1 MILNQNMK
9 NLFLRI
15 FILLIVS
22 QDYGNAQTLD
32 LNSLRI
38 AQKQAEK
45 FKNTN
50 REISKSNKNDNP
62 LIIDSPVNGNEY
74 LVGPGDQFHLNII
87 SSNETFDYSLTI
99 SPTGTLLI
107 PSVGIIN
114 CNDLTLNKLIKEIR
128 KTVKNWNKNIQIN
141 IELERIRQF
150 KVLVSGQFENAGFF
164 TVTPMTRV
172 SDLYN
177 LLVSDYNERMK
188 STYKE
193 KVDRTYSES
202 LGMQSILAVDDFYS
216 RKLGTENK
224 FENEIDKLSRRNILI
239 FRNGDTLNVDLEK
252 FKVDGQLELNPYI
265 NQNDIIKVP
274 FKTQYFYVSGG
285 IQKPGKYEYKEGNSV
300 LDAIQI
306 AGNFKSGVDLNKIK
320 ITRTFFNKPSMSFLI
335 DIKNIQ
341 TIPLLVND
349 HIMVPHLV
357 IEEPHEMVSIDGRI
371 KYPGRYP
378 IEPGVTIVS
387 DIVNEAGGFLSDSDS
402 TKFYI
407 NNRKI
412 SSSPDR
418 ELERILLKEEINRSV
433 EEKSYVKARIRT
445 QKGSLEIAINSIS
458 KRAHLL
464 TNNDEIFIPKSFP
477 YIEVIGAISYPGRYA
492 FKDNLTSK
500 DYIKMAGGLS
510 KNSSGKNFLVKAMTG
525 QRLKLNNNYD
535 LESGDIIFIAEKIE
549 YNDEWFVFKEYLTSI
564 SQIAVILYYIQF
576 IYIRF
581 N

>member
-1 MILNQNMK
+1 MK
-9 NLFLRI
+9 NLFQRI
-15 FILLIVS
+15 FILLLWFQSFGV
-22 QDYGNAQTLD
+22 AQTLD

-38 AQKQAEK
+38 AQKQSAK
-45 FKNTN
+45 FKNTS
-50 REISKSNKNDNP
+50 REISKTNKNNDP

-74 LVGPGDQFHLNII
+74 LVGPGDQFLLNII

-114 CNDLTLNKLIKEIR
+114 CNDLTLNQLIKEIR
-128 KTVKNWNKNIQIN
+128 KTVKNWNNNIQIN

-177 LLVSDYNERMK
+177 LVVSDYNERMK

-224 FENEIDKLSRRNILI
+224 FESEIDKLSRRNILI
-239 FRNGDTLNVDLEK
+239 FRDGDTLNVDLEK
-252 FKVDGQLELNPYI
+252 FKVEGSLDLNPYI
-265 NQNDIIKVP
+265 NQKDIIKVP
-274 FKTQYFYVSGG
+274 YETEYFYVSGG
-285 IQKPGKYEYKEGNSV
+285 IQKPGKYEYKRGDSI
-300 LDAIQI
+300 LDGIQI
-306 AGNFKSGVDLNKIK
+306 AGNFQSGVDLNKIK
-320 ITRTFFNKPSMSFLI
+320 ITRTFFNKPSISFFI
-335 DIKNIQ
+335 NIKNIQ
-341 TIPLLVND
+341 KIPLLIND

-357 IEEPHEMVSIDGRI
+357 IKEPHEMVSIDGRI

-378 IEPGVTIVS
+378 IQSGITTVS
-387 DIVNEAGGFLSDSDS
+387 DIIKEAGGFLSDSDS

-407 NNRKI
+407 NNKTI

-418 ELERILLKEEINRSV
+418 ELERILLKEEMNRSV

-445 QKGSLEIAINSIS
+445 QKGSLEIAINTIS
-458 KRAHLL
+458 KRDHLL
-464 TNNDEIFIPKSFP
+464 TNNDEILIPKSFP
-477 YIEVIGAISYPGRYA
+477 YIEVIGAIPYPGRYA
-492 FKDNLTSK
+492 FKDNFTSK
-500 DYIKMAGGLS
+500 EYIKMAGGVS
-510 KNSSGKNFLVKAMTG
+510 KNSSGKKFLVKAMTG
-525 QRLKLNNNYD
+525 QRFTLNNNYD

-549 YNDEWFVFKEYLTSI
+549 YNDEWFLFKEYLTSF
-564 SQIAVILYYIQF
+564 SQIAVLLYYIQF
-576 IYIRF
+576 IYIRL

>member
-1 MILNQNMK
+1 MK
-9 NLFLRI
+9 NLFQRI
-15 FILLIVS
+15 FILLIGFMS
-22 QDYGNAQTLD
+22 FSDSQTLD

-38 AQKQAEK
+38 AQKQAAK
-45 FKNTN
+45 LKNN
-50 REISKSNKNDNP
+50 SKEISKNNKNNDP
-62 LIIDSPVNGNEY
+62 LIIDSPVNSDEY
-74 LVGPGDQFHLNII
+74 IVGPGDQFHLNII

-114 CNDLTLNKLIKEIR
+114 CNNLTLNMLIKEIR
-128 KTVKNWNKNIQIN
+128 KTVKNWNKNIQID

-177 LLVSDYNERMK
+177 NIVSDYNERMK

-216 RKLGTENK
+216 RKLGTEHT
-224 FENEIDKLSRRNILI
+224 FESEVDKLSKRNILI
-239 FRNGDTLNVDLEK
+239 IRNGDTLDVDLER
-252 FKVDGQLELNPYI
+252 FKVNGDLKFNPYI
-265 NQNDIIKVP
+265 NQNDIIKIP
-274 FKTQYFYVSGG
+274 YETQFFYVSGG
-285 IQKPGKYEYKEGNSV
+285 IQKPGKYEYKEGNSI

-306 AGNFKSGVDLNKIK
+306 AGNFQSGVDLNKIK
-320 ITRTFFNKPSMSFLI
+320 ITRSFFNKPSTSFFV

-341 TIPLLVND
+341 KISLMVND
-349 HIMVPHLV
+349 HIMVPHLI
-357 IEEPHEMVSIDGRI
+357 IEEPHEMVSINGRI

-378 IEPGVTIVS
+378 IEPGVTTVN
-387 DIVNEAGGFLSDSDS
+387 DIIEEAGGFLSDSDS

-407 NNRKI
+407 NNRTI

-445 QKGSLEIAINSIS
+445 QKGSLEIATNSIS

-464 TNNDEIFIPKSFP
+464 TNNDEILIPKSFP
-477 YIEVIGAISYPGRYA
+477 YIEVIGAISFPGRYA
-492 FKDNLTSK
+492 FKNNLTSN

-510 KNSSGKNFLVKAMTG
+510 KNSSGKKFIVKAMTG
-525 QRLKLNNNYD
+525 QRFKLNNNYD

-549 YNDEWFVFKEYLTSI
+549 YNDEFFLFKEYLTSI
-564 SQIAVILYYIQF
+564 SQIAVLLYYIQF

>member
-1 MILNQNMK
+1 MK
-9 NLFLRI
+9 NLFQRI
-15 FILLIVS
+15 FIFLVGFMS
-22 QDYGNAQTLD
+22 FSDAQTLD

-38 AQKQAEK
+38 AQKQAAK
-45 FKNTN
+45 LKNN
-50 REISKSNKNDNP
+50 SKEISKNNKNYDP
-62 LIIDSPVNGNEY
+62 LIIDSPVNSDEY
-74 LVGPGDQFHLNII
+74 IVGPGDQFHLNII

-114 CNDLTLNKLIKEIR
+114 CNNLTLNRLIKEIK
-128 KTVKNWNKNIQIN
+128 KTVKNWNNNIQIN

-177 LLVSDYNERMK
+177 NIVSDYNERMK

-216 RKLGTENK
+216 RKLGIEDV
-224 FENEIDKLSRRNILI
+224 FESEVDKLSKRNILI
-239 FRNGDTLNVDLEK
+239 IRKGDTLNVDLER
-252 FKVDGQLELNPYI
+252 FKVNGDLNFNPYI
-265 NQNDIIKVP
+265 KQNDIIKIP
-274 FKTQYFYVSGG
+274 YKTQFYYISGG
-285 IQKPGKYEYKEGNSV
+285 IQKPGKYEYKNGNSI
-300 LDAIQI
+300 LNAIQI
-306 AGNFKSGVDLNKIK
+306 AGNFQSGVDLNKIK
-320 ITRTFFNKPSMSFLI
+320 ITRSFFNKPSTSFFV
-335 DIKNIQ
+335 DIKNVQKISLQ
-341 TIPLLVND
+341 VND
-349 HIMVPHLV
+349 HIMVPHL
-357 IEEPHEMVSIDGRI
+357 IIKEPHEMVSIDGRI

-378 IEPGVTIVS
+378 IESGITTVN
-387 DIVNEAGGFLSDSDS
+387 DIIEKAGGFLSDSDS

-407 NNRKI
+407 NNRTI

-445 QKGSLEIAINSIS
+445 QKGSLEIATNSIL
-458 KRAHLL
+458 KRAHIL
-464 TNNDEIFIPKSFP
+464 TNNDEILIPKSFP
-477 YIEVIGAISYPGRYA
+477 YIEVIGAISFPGRYA
-492 FKDNLTSK
+492 FKNNLSSN

-510 KNSSGKNFLVKAMTG
+510 KNSSGKKFIVKAMTG
-525 QRLKLNNNYD
+525 QRFKLNNNYN
-535 LESGDIIFIAEKIE
+535 LKSGDIIFIAEKIE
-549 YNDEWFVFKEYLTSI
+549 YNDEFFLFKEYLTSI
-564 SQIAVILYYIQF
+564 SQIAVLLYYIQF

>member
-1 MILNQNMK
+1 M
-9 NLFLRI
+9 NL
-15 FILLIVS
+15 S
-22 QDYGNAQTLD
+22 YSQTLD

-38 AQKQAEK
+38 AQKQAAK
-45 FKNTN
+45 LKNN
-50 REISKSNKNDNP
+50 SKEFSKNNKNNDP
-62 LIIDSPVNGNEY
+62 LIIDSSVNSDEY
-74 LVGPGDQFHLNII
+74 IVGPGDQFHLNIV

-107 PSVGIIN
+107 PSVGIID
-114 CNDLTLNKLIKEIR
+114 CNNLTLNRLIKEIR
-128 KTVKNWNKNIQIN
+128 KTVKNWNKNIQID
-141 IELERIRQF
+141 IELEKIRQF

-177 LLVSDYNERMK
+177 NIVSDYNERMK

-216 RKLGTENK
+216 RKLGTEHT
-224 FENEIDKLSRRNILI
+224 FENEVDKLSKRNISI
-239 FRNGDTLNVDLEK
+239 IRKGDTLEVDLER
-252 FKVDGQLELNPYI
+252 FKVNGDLKFNPYI
-265 NQNDIIKVP
+265 NQNDIIKIP
-274 FKTQYFYVSGG
+274 YETQFFYVSGG
-285 IQKPGKYEYKEGNSV
+285 IQKPGKYEYKQGNSI

-306 AGNFKSGVDLNKIK
+306 AGNFQSGVDLNKIK
-320 ITRTFFNKPSMSFLI
+320 ITRSFFNKPSTSFFI

-341 TIPLLVND
+341 KVSLMVND
-349 HIMVPHLV
+349 HIMVPHLI
-357 IEEPHEMVSIDGRI
+357 IEEPHEMVSISGRI

-378 IEPGVTIVS
+378 IEPGVTTVN
-387 DIVNEAGGFLSDSDS
+387 DIIEEAGGFLSDSDS

-407 NNRKI
+407 NNRTI

-418 ELERILLKEEINRSV
+418 ELERILLKEEINRSI

-445 QKGSLEIAINSIS
+445 QKGSLEIATNSIS
-458 KRAHLL
+458 NRAHLL
-464 TNNDEIFIPKSFP
+464 TNNDEILIPKSFP
-477 YIEVIGAISYPGRYA
+477 YIEIIGAISFPGRYA
-492 FKDNLTSK
+492 FKNNLTSN

-510 KNSSGKNFLVKAMTG
+510 KNSSGKNFIVKAMTG
-525 QRLKLNNNYD
+525 QRFKLNNNYD

-549 YNDEWFVFKEYLTSI
+549 YNDEFFLFKEYLTSI
-564 SQIAVILYYIQF
+564 SQIAVLLYYIQF
-576 IYIRF
+576 IYIRL

>member
-1 MILNQNMK
+1 MK
-9 NLFLRI
+9 NLFQRI
-15 FILLIVS
+15 FILLIGFMS
-22 QDYGNAQTLD
+22 FSDSQTLD

-38 AQKQAEK
+38 AQKQAAK
-45 FKNTN
+45 LKNN
-50 REISKSNKNDNP
+50 SKEISKNNKNNDP
-62 LIIDSPVNGNEY
+62 LIIDSPVNSDEY
-74 LVGPGDQFHLNII
+74 IVGPGDQFHLNII

-114 CNDLTLNKLIKEIR
+114 CNNLTLNRLIKEIR
-128 KTVKNWNKNIQIN
+128 KTVKNWNKNIQID

-177 LLVSDYNERMK
+177 NIVSDYNERMK

-202 LGMQSILAVDDFYS
+202 LGMQSILAVDDFYA
-216 RKLGTENK
+216 RKLGTEHA
-224 FENEIDKLSRRNILI
+224 FESEVDKLSKRNILI
-239 FRNGDTLNVDLEK
+239 IRKGDTLDVDLER
-252 FKVDGQLELNPYI
+252 FKVNGDLRFNPYI
-265 NQNDIIKVP
+265 NQNDIIKIP
-274 FKTQYFYVSGG
+274 YETQFFYVSGG
-285 IQKPGKYEYKEGNSV
+285 IQKPGKYEYKEGNSI

-306 AGNFKSGVDLNKIK
+306 AGNFQSGVDLNKIK
-320 ITRTFFNKPSMSFLI
+320 ITRSFFNKPSASFFI
-335 DIKNIQ
+335 DIKNIHK
-341 TIPLLVND
+341 ISLMVND
-349 HIMVPHLV
+349 HIMVPHLI
-357 IEEPHEMVSIDGRI
+357 IEEPHEMVSINGRI
-371 KYPGRYP
+371 KYPGKYP
-378 IEPGVTIVS
+378 IEPGVTTVS
-387 DIVNEAGGFLSDSDS
+387 DIIEEAGGFLSDSDS

-407 NNRKI
+407 NNRTI

-445 QKGSLEIAINSIS
+445 QKGSLEIATNSIS

-464 TNNDEIFIPKSFP
+464 TNNDEILIPKSFP
-477 YIEVIGAISYPGRYA
+477 YIEIIGAISFPGRYA
-492 FKDNLTSK
+492 FKNNLTSN

-510 KNSSGKNFLVKAMTG
+510 KNSSGKKFIVKAMTG
-525 QRLKLNNNYD
+525 QRFKLNNNYD

-549 YNDEWFVFKEYLTSI
+549 YNDEFFLFKEYLTSI
-564 SQIAVILYYIQF
+564 SQIAVLLYYIQF